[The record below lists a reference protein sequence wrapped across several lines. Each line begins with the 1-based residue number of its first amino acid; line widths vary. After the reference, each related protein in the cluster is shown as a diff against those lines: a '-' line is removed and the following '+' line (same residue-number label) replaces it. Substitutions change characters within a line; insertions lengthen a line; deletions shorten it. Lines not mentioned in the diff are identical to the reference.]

1 MLPVRGPLPR
11 LYPPA
16 GGQPSLR
23 RAPRPSGRNSYLRRV
38 FATVTA
44 VLVAAWLSSPC
55 ALSAPVPGS
64 ESRDADPNA
73 ADPNAP
79 VPQADPNASDP
90 SAPAPQTDPNAPAPP
105 AGPSGSPAP
114 AQGQPPASPAQD
126 ANTPS
131 NPPAESQP
139 PAAPEPETRKEPA
152 PGTPRITRIV
162 VDGNQRLSQDAV
174 LHIMSIKVG
183 DPYDEEV
190 LRKEFKRIWERGLL
204 SNLSIEARDEKG
216 GKAII
221 IHVEEKPVVND
232 VRYDESKVVGET
244 QIEDTLK
251 ERKATVE
258 IGEPID
264 YDAIK
269 KAEEAIKGLLGQKGH
284 LDAEVTAE
292 MKPAATPGSLD
303 VHFKI
308 KEGPRTRIRSID
320 FTGNTVFPDRRLKKA
335 LKLVREHGWFT
346 GMSGKDVYHPIKLD
360 QDMREVETLYQNEGY
375 IEIELRPA
383 DVKVVEENPSEK
395 PGKSRKWVHITQ
407 PLVEGKQYKVG
418 KVEVTGNTVFTAED
432 VRRRIPLREG
442 MILNNA
448 LLQLGLDQIEAM
460 YGSKGYFYIS
470 TNRVIDRKP
479 DGTADIT
486 VRVSEDKPYKIDR
499 IEFAGNTVTRDQV
512 LRREMQVNE
521 GDLLDIQRLRL
532 GLRRV
537 NQLGFFEIQKEPII
551 KPIEGTDR
559 VSVTVEGIEQRRSEL
574 QVGGGYSG
582 LDGGFFTTSYQTRNF
597 LGRGDLVTFNVQTG
611 SVATHYVIS
620 FTEPYFLGRPVI
632 FGFSLFRR
640 SQDYVDF
647 NTSGSGGSLTLGRR
661 FRAFHSLSTQYL
673 YENTNYDPITGIS
686 SDVRTSSIRPSY
698 TYDTRNNYFR
708 PSRGLHSI
716 VSVEYA
722 GGFLGGDNYMIK
734 PFAEVTKYLK
744 AFKRTFWGLRGQI
757 GYVTPFGGYTLPTF
771 ERYYLGGERSLR
783 IFETRT
789 VAADGFLSPFYP
801 DQIFFSKTDCPAA
814 PAGQRHQRHDR
825 CDRVLIGGNKM
836 VLLNAEYV
844 IPSSGPVD
852 LAFFLDAGNVFIE
865 GERIDP
871 GSFRKDAGIEVRF
884 FLPVFGAPIRLIY
897 GFNLDPLPGEGS
909 RNFVFSIGTTF

>member
-1 MLPVRGPLPR
+1 M
-11 LYPPA
+11 
-16 GGQPSLR
+16 
-23 RAPRPSGRNSYLRRV
+23 RRV

-44 VLVAAWLSSPC
+44 ALVAAWLSSLC
-55 ALSAPVPGS
+55 A
-64 ESRDADPNA
+64 A
-73 ADPNAP
+73 ASPF
-79 VPQADPNASDP
+79 
-90 SAPAPQTDPNAPAPP
+90 PAPESQADPNAPAPQADP
-105 AGPSGSPAP
+105 NSPA
-114 AQGQPPASPAQD
+114 AQGDPNSSVPAADPNTPAPPADPNAAAAVPGAPASPAATQQPAPPPPVED
-126 ANTPS
+126 ANAPS
-131 NPPAESQP
+131 KPAES
-139 PAAPEPETRKEPA
+139 A
-152 PGTPRITRIV
+152 PGAPRITRIV

-183 DPYDEEV
+183 DPYDEDA
-190 LRKEFKRIWERGLL
+190 LRREFKRIWERGLL

-221 IHVEEKPVVND
+221 VHVEEKPVVND

-320 FTGNTVFPDRRLKKA
+320 FTGNTVFSDRRLKKS

-375 IEIELRPA
+375 IEIELKPA

-407 PLVEGKQYKVG
+407 PLVEGRQYKVG
-418 KVEVTGNTVFTAED
+418 KVEVTGNTVFTIED
-432 VRRRIPLREG
+432 IRRRIPLREG

-499 IEFAGNTVTRDQV
+499 IEFTGNTVTRDQV

-521 GDLLDIQRLRL
+521 GDLLDIQKLRL

-537 NQLGFFEIQKEPII
+537 NQLGFFEIQKEPVI

-708 PSRGLHSI
+708 PSRGLFSV

-722 GGFLGGDNYMIK
+722 GGFLGGDNYLIK

-757 GYVTPFGGYTLPTF
+757 GYVTPFGGHILPTF

-783 IFETRT
+783 IFETRS

-801 DQIFFSKTDCPAA
+801 DQIFFSKPDCPAA
-814 PAGQRHQRHDR
+814 PAGQRHARHDR
-825 CDRVLIGGNKM
+825 CDRILIGGNKM

-871 GSFRKDAGIEVRF
+871 ASFRKDAGIEVRF

-897 GFNLDPLPGEGS
+897 GFNLDPQPGEGS